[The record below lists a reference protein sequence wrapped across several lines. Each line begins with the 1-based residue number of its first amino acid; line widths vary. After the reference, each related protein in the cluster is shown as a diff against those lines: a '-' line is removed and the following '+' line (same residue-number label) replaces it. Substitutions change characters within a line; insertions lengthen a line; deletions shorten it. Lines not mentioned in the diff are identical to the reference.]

1 MTVSREQREAFTDY
15 ILNFVNIADEGFRE
29 DGLCTDIAI
38 IKCYQALIDSG
49 IKTSQEITEDLLREY
64 SVLIPYNF
72 ILELK
77 KWYKII

>member
-1 MTVSREQREAFTDY
+1 MIVSREQREAFTDY
-15 ILNFVNIADEGFRE
+15 ILNFVNIADEGFKE

-38 IKCYQALIDSG
+38 IKCYEALIDSG

-77 KWYKII
+77 KQYNLI

>member
-29 DGLCTDIAI
+29 DGLYTDIAI

-77 KWYKII
+77 KWYKIV

>member
-15 ILNFVNIADEGFRE
+15 ILNFVEIAKEGFRE

-38 IKCYQALIDSG
+38 IAGYDFLINKVF
-49 IKTSQEITEDLLREY
+49 KTPQEITEDLLREY